1 MVVCMS
7 VLLLCFNQCSCCVSV
22 SAVAVFQ
29 SVLLLCFSQCS
40 CCVSVSAVAVF
51 QSVLFL
57 CFSQCC
63 CCVSVSAVAVFQSV
77 LLLCFSQCCFC
88 VSVSAVAVFQSVL
101 FEAMVKNLALHD
113 ELGRP
118 RKKELIVKVWNQKT
132 NKVKP
137 KVIAVV
143 LVCLSVHLSA
153 AIAVTSKRLE
163 RLTFACSSRSI
174 GRREVSISHG
184 HWRSCWLHAS

>member
-22 SAVAVFQ
+22 NAVAVFQ
-29 SVLLLCFSQCS
+29 SVLLLCFNQCS
-40 CCVSVSAVAVF
+40 C
-51 QSVLFL
+51 
-57 CFSQCC
+57 
-63 CCVSVSAVAVFQSV
+63 
-77 LLLCFSQCCFC
+77 C

-132 NKVKP
+132 NKVRP

-153 AIAVTSKRLE
+153 AIAVASPAFFCRHVAPSTLLYVRV
-163 RLTFACSSRSI
+163 F
-174 GRREVSISHG
+174 VSAVGGCGKPFSL
-184 HWRSCWLHAS
+184 SLL